1 VNKVLALLA
10 AAVLLAGCSGSS
22 SGAQSS
28 PTTTAPTA
36 TSTATGSP
44 SPEQMAWAGQVCTDV
59 TQLKASIQGLAT
71 AATGGGSDVKTSI
84 QTQFATIKS
93 AVDTLLQTLSTPPK
107 GSEND
112 PDQAAL
118 QSSAQQLRTS
128 VDTLEAR
135 VTDLQNASGGAASVS
150 ALAGVATAAKD
161 ALTSLDATTQAIS
174 TAANDRRGSLGQAF
188 ASNSTC
194 APLRS

>member
-1 VNKVLALLA
+1 MNKALALLA
-10 AAVLLAGCSGSS
+10 AAALLAGCSGSS

-28 PTTTAPTA
+28 PTTTAPSA
-36 TSTATGSP
+36 TSSATGSP
-44 SPEQMAWAGQVCTDV
+44 SPEQVAWAGQVCTDV

-71 AATGGGSDVKTSI
+71 TATGGGSDVKAQLQS
-84 QTQFATIKS
+84 QFATIKS
-93 AVDTLLQTLSTPPK
+93 SADTLLQTLSTVPK

-118 QSSAQQLRTS
+118 QTSAQQLRTS
-128 VDTLEAR
+128 VDTLQTN
-135 VTDLQNASGGAASVS
+135 VTTLQNASGSAATVS

-174 TAANDRRGSLGQAF
+174 NAARDRRGSLGQAF
-188 ASNSTC
+188 ATNSTC
-194 APLRS
+194 APLRT